1 MFRNS
6 AAYTNAI
13 YSFAWGLWHDPDLN
27 KSGCKKNIQKAL
39 DGYKQMLALIPD
51 NYNVHNRY
59 NVHKM
64 EIFNDLKDE
73 KGDVYIEQVA
83 RKRILE
89 LQQ

>member
-1 MFRNS
+1 MF
-6 AAYTNAI
+6 T
-13 YSFAWGLWHDPDLN
+13 
-27 KSGCKKNIQKAL
+27 
-39 DGYKQMLALIPD
+39 ALIPD
-51 NYNVHNRY
+51 NYKVHNRY

-83 RKRILE
+83 RKRIIE